1 MCAGWSE
8 PLLVSHI
15 TLLEISCHGCLCS
28 IISPSGHFAQQTGA
42 IFGNIDSG
50 HYKEDYWLLFVS
62 GLEVQAEYVYA
73 LGTFMFH
80 HTIC

>member
-1 MCAGWSE
+1 M
-8 PLLVSHI
+8 LRLFFY
-15 TLLEISCHGCLCS
+15 
-28 IISPSGHFAQQTGA
+28 IISPSGHFVQQTGA

-50 HYKEDYWLLFVS
+50 HYKEDFWWLFVS

-80 HTIC
+80 HTIY